1 VEGIP
6 SLSQTISFRQRLASL
21 RVRLLLASAVALLGL
36 TSVAGV
42 TLHQVFENQARD
54 HLAER
59 AKILAAGAAAFLSV
73 PEGSV
78 RQTGSDSNAGA
89 KPSTDSDFKGAEAN
103 RLSSLIAWLKTD
115 PDFESIRLLDEEGSI
130 LLTFLAPG
138 AESPELP
145 SFSAAAPASRGTSA
159 LQVEISLS
167 PARLAREL
175 NNIRWLSASIALL
188 AGAFFAALS
197 IYLTRGVVLPLE
209 QIRRAARRIASGETN
224 VRIPFSGDW
233 ELDEFAHSIES
244 VAERRTG
251 SVAARPQ

>member
-1 VEGIP
+1 
-6 SLSQTISFRQRLASL
+6 
-21 RVRLLLASAVALLGL
+21 
-36 TSVAGV
+36 VAGV

-59 AKILAAGAAAFLSV
+59 AKILALGAAAFLSV
-73 PEGSV
+73 PDPGSV
-78 RQTGSDSNAGA
+78 RETGSDADTGSRL
-89 KPSTDSDFKGAEAN
+89 STDSDSKGAEAD
-103 RLSSLIAWLKTD
+103 RLSSLIAWLRTD
-115 PDFESIRLLDEEGSI
+115 PDFESIRLLDEDGSI

-138 AESPELP
+138 AASPDLP

-159 LQVEISLS
+159 LQVEIALS

-233 ELDEFAHSIES
+233 ELDEFAHYFES
-244 VAERRTG
+244 VAERRAG
-251 SVAARPQ
+251 SVAARPKQDHPSPQPTARATES

>member
-6 SLSQTISFRQRLASL
+6 SLSQTISFRQRLGSL

-36 TSVAGV
+36 TAVAGV

-59 AKILAAGAAAFLSV
+59 AKILALGAAAFLSV
-73 PEGSV
+73 PG
-78 RQTGSDSNAGA
+78 R
-89 KPSTDSDFKGAEAN
+89 DSDFTGAEAD
-103 RLSSLIAWLKTD
+103 RLASLVAWLKTD
-115 PDFESIRLLDEEGSI
+115 PDFESIRLLDEDGSI
-130 LLTFLAPG
+130 LLTFLAAG
-138 AESPELP
+138 AASPDLP

-159 LQVEISLS
+159 LQVEVSLS

-244 VAERRTG
+244 VAERRAG
-251 SVAARPQ
+251 SIAARPKPDHPSPQAAARATES